1 TRFSRDWSSD
11 VCSSDLRG
19 KRGEQLWNLERAC
32 DAHAG
37 DIARLAPRDVGALER
52 DGALVRLEVAGEH
65 VHERG
70 LARPVR
76 SDQARNRLCRDI
88 DGDIAGRHNG
98 TELLVQTDCRNEC
111 ARGHRPASCACWRA
125 RRFSSAR
132 WVRLMSPPG
141 RNTISASMLAP
152 MTTCHVLGAYW

>member
-37 DIARLAPRDVGALER
+37 DIARLAPRDIGALER

-88 DGDIAGRHNG
+88 GGELAGRHTG
-98 TELLVQTDCRNEC
+98 TEPLVPTDRGMQW
-111 ARGHRPASCACWRA
+111 ARGPR
-125 RRFSSAR
+125 
-132 WVRLMSPPG
+132 
-141 RNTISASMLAP
+141 
-152 MTTCHVLGAYW
+152 